1 MSARRWAA
9 GGLRIFLAGIAFS
22 ALAADPIDPARLA
35 EAKALIKA
43 QEIDKQLDQLITVM
57 GQTLSQRLVQSGGVA
72 GRNPRVA
79 QIVVGE
85 SLAMSRDNAVKPGG
99 LLDTVVQVYAE
110 RFSLEELHQMR
121 VFYESPV
128 AKRLQD
134 ETPAMMQRVITQSV
148 TMSQEM
154 MPGLCARVK
163 LRLQQ
168 EKLPE
173 SETFSCPAV
182 WS

>member
-1 MSARRWAA
+1 MRWSKFA
-9 GGLRIFLAGIAFS
+9 IGIAF
-22 ALAADPIDPARLA
+22 AAATTANAADAVNAERLA

-57 GQTLSQRLVQSGGVA
+57 AQTLSQQLAQSGGVA

-99 LLDTVVQVYAE
+99 LLDTVAQVYAE
-110 RFSLEELHQMR
+110 RFSLDELHQLR

-128 AKRLQD
+128 SKRLEA
-134 ETPAMMQRVITQSV
+134 ETPQMMQRVIQQSV
-148 TMSQEM
+148 LMSREM

-163 LRLQQ
+163 QRLQQ
-168 EKLPE
+168 ERLEE

>member
-1 MSARRWAA
+1 MRARFVALAMAA
-9 GGLRIFLAGIAFS
+9 AFVQTA
-22 ALAADPIDPARLA
+22 ALAADPVDPARLA
-35 EAKALIKA
+35 EARALIKA

-57 GQTLSQRLVQSGGVA
+57 SQTLSQQLVRSGGVA

-79 QIVVGE
+79 QIVIGE

-99 LLDTVVQVYAE
+99 LIDTVVQVYAE
-110 RFSLEELHQMR
+110 KFSLEELQQLR

-128 AKRLQD
+128 AKRLQE
-134 ETPAMMQRVITQSV
+134 ETPAMMQRVIQQSV
-148 TMSQEM
+148 AMSQEM

-168 EKLPE
+168 EKLEE